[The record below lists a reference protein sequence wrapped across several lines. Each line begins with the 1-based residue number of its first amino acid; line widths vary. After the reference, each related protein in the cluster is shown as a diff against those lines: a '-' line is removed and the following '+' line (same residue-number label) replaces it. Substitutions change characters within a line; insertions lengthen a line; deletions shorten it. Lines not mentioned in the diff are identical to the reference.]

1 MVVFPADFGNWDG
14 TVDGIFAGVGG
25 SGMEETE
32 RPFDDLDAVGAGWC
46 DRYSVYGG
54 EL

>member
-1 MVVFPADFGNWDG
+1 MVVFPADFGDWDG
-14 TVDGIFAGVGG
+14 ALDGIFARIGG
-25 SGMEETE
+25 DRVEETKRE
-32 RPFDDLDAVGAGWC
+32 LFDVGAVGAGWC